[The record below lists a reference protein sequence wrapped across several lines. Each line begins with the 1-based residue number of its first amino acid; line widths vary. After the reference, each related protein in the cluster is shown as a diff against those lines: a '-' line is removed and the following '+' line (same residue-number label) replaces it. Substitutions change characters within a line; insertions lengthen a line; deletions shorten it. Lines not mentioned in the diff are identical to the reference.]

1 MMMHHGRAIRSGTE
15 QAQQSSRG
23 VVPQQYDILV
33 SGSSASII
41 DPLMVSHWMI
51 SKRGIDIHINR
62 SAVVYHAAVDDN
74 R

>member
-1 MMMHHGRAIRSGTE
+1 
-15 QAQQSSRG
+15 